1 MEKIKH
7 IALLIR
13 NKEDLFEGSRS
24 SLGLAMENFFVH
36 MFVLS
41 DEVKM
46 TEKYK
51 ENLDWLKDVEACYYS
66 NNKVN
71 AKKHGFKYV
80 SHEDISEK
88 LKQMDLVIPF

>member
-1 MEKIKH
+1 MENIKH

-36 MFVLS
+36 MFILGV
-41 DEVKM
+41 EVEM
-46 TEKYK
+46 TEEYK
-51 ENLDWLKDVEACYYS
+51 ENLDWLRDMEACYYS

-71 AKKHGFKYV
+71 AEKHGFEYV
-80 SHEDISEK
+80 SPEDVSEK
-88 LKQMDLVIPF
+88 LKQMDLIIPF